1 MPPRPAAATPEA
13 VVADALFVKTFFP
26 NENPIGRRFGLG
38 PINSNSFEIVGVVGN
53 TRHNSLRGE
62 PVGTF
67 YQAYRPG
74 GTVHFAIRTATASS
88 NLARDVRTVV
98 TNIDPDVPLTEFHT
112 QSGLIDRL
120 LRTERLLGFLSVA
133 FGAIALTLAAVG
145 LTGLLAYAV
154 VRRTNEIGVRMALG
168 AKPRDVTRMVLR
180 DALWMLVAG
189 VLIGLPGAYALAKTM
204 SSELFNLPPFDPA
217 TVAVALATLLIATC
231 IAAWLPAARAA
242 RINPVN
248 ALRQE

>member
-1 MPPRPAAATPEA
+1 
-13 VVADALFVKTFFP
+13 
-26 NENPIGRRFGLG
+26 
-38 PINSNSFEIVGVVGN
+38 
-53 TRHNSLRGE
+53 
-62 PVGTF
+62 
-67 YQAYRPG
+67 
-74 GTVHFAIRTATASS
+74 
-88 NLARDVRTVV
+88 VRTVV
-98 TNIDPDVPLTEFHT
+98 AGIDPGVPLTEFHT

-120 LRTERLLGFLSVA
+120 LRTERLLGFLSAA
-133 FGAIALTLAAVG
+133 FGVIALTLAVVG

-168 AKPRDVTRMVLR
+168 AKPHDVTRMVMR

-189 VLIGLPGAYALAKTM
+189 VLIGLPTAYALAKTM
-204 SSELFNLPPFDPA
+204 SSELFNLPAFDPA

-242 RINPVN
+242 RINPVS